1 MWARVNGAYLKQLY
15 KIGNC
20 PVIHIIY
27 SKRDDSYFCKIRDD
41 SMFYVQNDIS
51 DKDIEVMKFK
61 ALLRAK
67 ELGHNVDITCLN
79 KYERL

>member
-41 SMFYVQNDIS
+41 SCFMFKMI
-51 DKDIEVMKFK
+51 
-61 ALLRAK
+61 
-67 ELGHNVDITCLN
+67 
-79 KYERL
+79 